1 MKGMG
6 VRSWLVNR
14 RRLYG
19 KKYVKRHFQYPSR
32 SVRQSTRD
40 PPPTWPGCRRCA
52 PASGRS
58 FCPEV
63 PCDMTYLWMMKYRKE
78 TKTYN
83 GLTEKQWFA
92 AAFEGR
98 HPWKCRSYEE
108 RLARQERFERKA
120 RQLQAKRDA
129 KVQQEELLALQTRR
143 AQNNPDHIRSRLRP
157 DNGGAGVGL
166 RGT

>member
-1 MKGMG
+1 MFC
-6 VRSWLVNR
+6 S
-14 RRLYG
+14 
-19 KKYVKRHFQYPSR
+19 P
-32 SVRQSTRD
+32 RD
-40 PPPTWPGCRRCA
+40 
-52 PASGRS
+52 
-58 FCPEV
+58 
-63 PCDMTYLWMMKYRKE
+63 RKE
-78 TKTYN
+78 AKTYN

-120 RQLQAKRDA
+120 RLLQAKRDA

-166 RGT
+166 RGSQGGGGFPASRQVVWKNNW